1 MEMNLDFYKNILD
14 NYDQF
19 KASKLTGR
27 YLSEADLLATFKE
40 LSHRVEIKNEGS
52 SVEQRIIS
60 SFKLGTGSTKI
71 LIWSQMHGNETTTTK
86 AVIDFIYFCLDNK
99 YSKVSKQILNSCT
112 FKIVPVLNPDGA
124 KRYTRFNAN
133 SVDLNRDASLL
144 KEPES
149 QVLRQIFNK
158 FQPDFCFNMH
168 DQRTIFS
175 AGNQEKSASVSF
187 LSPAYNEAREVNDTR
202 QKAMSLIASSNSVL
216 QNFIPN
222 QVGRYD
228 DQFNINCVGDFFQ
241 NSGVPTVLFE
251 AGHISE
257 DYNREQTRKYIFIA
271 MLEMFSKIIN
281 KNFNFYN
288 AYFDIPDNKKLFF
301 DVIIRNVKINSEIT
315 DIGIQY
321 EEILKDKTIQFNP
334 KISKIKDLS
343 VFFAHKNINAN
354 SKSIEII
361 QGGALNV
368 NEQLT
373 KFNISDNVFVL

>member
-1 MEMNLDFYKNILD
+1 MNLDFYKNILD

-27 YLSEADLLATFKE
+27 YLSEADLLVTFKE

-86 AVIDFIYFCLDNK
+86 AVMDFIYFCLDNK

-301 DVIIRNVKINSEIT
+301 DVIIRNVKINSELT
-315 DIGIQY
+315 DLAIQY
-321 EEILKDKTIQFNP
+321 EEVLIDESIHFIP
-334 KISKIKDLS
+334 KIKEIKDLKLY
-343 VFFAHKNINAN
+343 FAHKTIDAEGNTI
-354 SKSIEII
+354 KIIE
-361 QGGALNV
+361 GESLNV
-368 NEQLT
+368 NQKLS